1 MAFLGAGILFA
12 DEKHVLAGYS
22 YKKQITGFGGHCIGR
37 ETPAQTAFREVVEEL
52 FEVEVGEELVDKL
65 ISEFRLKEFYLN
77 DNYWVAKCSF
87 EELERL
93 LMIVKQSG
101 IVSLLYD
108 EMPIKIEDLVFRRK
122 LFNVE
127 HVEHTHI
134 VLLPYSSE
142 IAFEPLFLSDIKLFQ
157 TNIPA

>member
-1 MAFLGAGILFA
+1 MTFLGAGILFT

-22 YKKQITGFGGHCIGR
+22 FKKQITGFGGHCIGR

-52 FEVEVGEELVDKL
+52 FEVEVDEELVDKL

-93 LMIVKQSG
+93 LIIVKQFGVISP
-101 IVSLLYD
+101 LYD
-108 EMPIKIEDLVFRRK
+108 EMPVTIQEVIFRRK
-122 LFNVE
+122 IVNSCSTE
-127 HVEHTHI
+127 HSHI
-134 VLLPYSSE
+134 ILLPYSHQIS
-142 IAFEPLFLSDIKLFQ
+142 IEPLFLSDIGLYLNG
-157 TNIPA
+157 TA